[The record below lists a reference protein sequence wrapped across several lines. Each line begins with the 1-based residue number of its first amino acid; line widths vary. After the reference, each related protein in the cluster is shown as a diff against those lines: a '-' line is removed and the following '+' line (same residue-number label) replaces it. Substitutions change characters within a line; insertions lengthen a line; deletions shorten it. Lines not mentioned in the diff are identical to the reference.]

1 MNMDNST
8 IMNDPGLADRLVE
21 WVNQN
26 LKKEKK

>member
-26 LKKEKK
+26 LKRRT